1 VEQVVE
7 LYDIGRTPHVDEM
20 VIAHLPQEKLA
31 FVSDLS
37 PVNFKGSIRGGD
49 PTTVFFEQKLRQLGL
64 DVEGIASGHGRIST
78 IDDLRQAAAER
89 D

>member
-1 VEQVVE
+1 
-7 LYDIGRTPHVDEM
+7 M
-20 VIAHLPQEKLA
+20 VIAYLPQEKLA

-37 PVNFKGSIRGGD
+37 PVNFKGSIRVGD